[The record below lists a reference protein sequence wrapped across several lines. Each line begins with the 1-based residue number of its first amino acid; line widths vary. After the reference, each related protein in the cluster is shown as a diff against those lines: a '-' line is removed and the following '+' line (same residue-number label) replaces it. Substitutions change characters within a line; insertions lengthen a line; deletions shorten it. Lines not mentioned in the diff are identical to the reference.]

1 MPKKKKNQKQNDE
14 KKSALKEQIS
24 NCKKYLDLDLSSK
37 SAASLLKYKFI
48 LESLSEA
55 IKLKDNQGETPEE
68 TPVNKLRDLYLFVN
82 KELLNL
88 DIENIK
94 SKSELKPAE
103 KDLEEAK
110 AAFNAQK
117 KKYEDKKKFQ
127 DLLVEKGK
135 KVQDERNNL
144 YDELEAERKK
154 LITDA
159 EAYVHDLQDKIDPN
173 NSERKALIEENER
186 LKSEIKKYVDE
197 GIKMKEEFDKS
208 LKEGGFDI
216 KNFEEKSKL
225 DFQKTIQTFQ
235 EKAQG
240 GILLNTQLKTE
251 LMQIKQRN
259 TEIMKIK
266 EMANKQYEALQSEIE
281 KKINETVVLNTE
293 NFEIRMRM
301 TENPNNQKEVLELLK
316 EQQSDLK
323 KISIMKSLNDKYRL
337 QYEELTGEKVKKKKK
352 KNKKNKK
359 KGKKGEES
367 TSTTVTG
374 EEHDHEHPDDDD
386 EEEEGH
392 CCCHECHSHA

>member
-68 TPVNKLRDLYLFVN
+68 TPVNKLRDLYLSVN